1 MKISIHTP
9 STLTTDDE
17 RKVRK
22 SDASIVWALLFHAA
36 FGALHELAHLCAAWM
51 CGRLIPADD
60 DDAAADLVNIGRAL
74 FGRHVL
80 VATTAG
86 EEVSENAVKPENTS
100 MHQQNISVFFVRL
113 NLRHIK
119 LTRTSP

>member
-9 STLTTDDE
+9 SLTTDDE
-17 RKVRK
+17 RKGRK
-22 SDASIVWALLFHAA
+22 SDASIVWALFFHAA
-36 FGALHELAHLCAAWM
+36 FGALHELTHLCAAWM

-60 DDAAADLVNIGRAL
+60 DDGAAGLVNIWRAL

-86 EEVSENAVKPENTS
+86 GEVSENAEDKKEEPS
-100 MHQQNISVFFVRL
+100 AWMRF
-113 NLRHIK
+113 
-119 LTRTSP
+119 